1 MYDQTTFSILEIRI
15 NDMSTYIAVIQDYI
29 FKICI
34 QCMHLLFNHQFS
46 YLIYCISLTMLHM
59 YIEIYTIT
67 CTSQIH
73 HTCSSHR
80 CQNNHVIIS
89 VQVFLSLLSCTY
101 VCQFV
106 LFLYRSSKERQLLL
120 IAQRAAAVSTTV
132 FKTYTLYCFTKI
144 TQL

>member
-1 MYDQTTFSILEIRI
+1 MYDQTTSSILEIRI

-89 VQVFLSLLSCTY
+89 VQVFLSLSSCTFCLS
-101 VCQFV
+101 VRTLFV
-106 LFLYRSSKERQLLL
+106 P
-120 IAQRAAAVSTTV
+120 IIQRKTTPTDSTAS
-132 FKTYTLYCFTKI
+132 CCR
-144 TQL
+144 

>member
-89 VQVFLSLLSCTY
+89 VQVFLSLSSCTFRLS
-101 VCQFV
+101 V
-106 LFLYRSSKERQLLL
+106 RTLLVP
-120 IAQRAAAVSTTV
+120 IIQR
-132 FKTYTLYCFTKI
+132 KI
-144 TQL
+144 TPTDSTASCCR

>member
-1 MYDQTTFSILEIRI
+1 MYDQSTFSILEIRI

-89 VQVFLSLLSCTY
+89 VQY

-120 IAQRAAAVSTTV
+120 IAQRAQQY
-132 FKTYTLYCFTKI
+132 KNPILYIVLPKSRNFNRCR
-144 TQL
+144 L

>member
-1 MYDQTTFSILEIRI
+1 MYDQSTFSILEIRI

-29 FKICI
+29 FKMCI

-89 VQVFLSLLSCTY
+89 VQVFLS
-101 VCQFV
+101 QFV

-120 IAQRAAAVSTTV
+120 IAQRAAAVRTTV
-132 FKTYTLYCFTKI
+132 FKTYTLYCSTKI